1 LKSPDRA
8 ARDSGAD
15 REGTVAVT
23 RFEVKGSVGD
33 HFAWLRT
40 RLALERTA
48 LAWVRT
54 AISLIGFGFTIVQFF
69 QRLQSMPGVAPAA
82 NPHAPRYLGL
92 ALIGSGILAL
102 VLSILQYRGVQSY
115 MWREDY
121 KSIAGIEGGPDR
133 TAMLPVAIVLLLV
146 GVFAFCAVLFRMV

>member
-1 LKSPDRA
+1 V
-8 ARDSGAD
+8 ARFD
-15 REGTVAVT
+15 
-23 RFEVKGSVGD
+23 VKGSVGD

-54 AISLIGFGFTIVQFF
+54 AIALIGFGFTIVQFF
-69 QRLQSMPGVAPAA
+69 QRLQSMPGVAPPA

-102 VLSILQYRGVQSY
+102 CLAILQYRQMERY
-115 MWREDY
+115 LWRDDY
-121 KSIAGIEGGPDR
+121 KSIAGIDADHKS